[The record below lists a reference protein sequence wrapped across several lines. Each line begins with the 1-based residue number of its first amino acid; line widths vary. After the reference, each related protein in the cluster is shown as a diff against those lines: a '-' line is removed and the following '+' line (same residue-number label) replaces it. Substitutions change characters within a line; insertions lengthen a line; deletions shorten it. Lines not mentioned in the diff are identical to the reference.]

1 MKCRKRILTWA
12 IAIGIVAGTVL
23 VLRIPS
29 WVRTFG
35 LSREVI
41 AGEVEV
47 SAEDTIRLYLYYKN
61 HSDPQNAYRFLTNDL
76 RQFYESLD
84 QSNAALDGGVS
95 VVPAAVQNT
104 LNRIFRTDITLVE
117 LEPLESEPNETRKHF
132 HVVYNVG
139 TLWVPSWT
147 NEDTT
152 VDVVFDLMR
161 VRGDGNS
168 PWRIYAIGN
177 G

>member
-1 MKCRKRILTWA
+1 MRKKK
-12 IAIGIVAGTVL
+12 IVIWVTVIVVL
-23 VLRIPS
+23 VGCFLALRIPS
-29 WVRTFG
+29 WTRNYG
-35 LSREVI
+35 LPEEVI
-41 AGEVEV
+41 AGEAEV

-76 RQFYESLD
+76 RHFYESLD
-84 QSNAALDGGVS
+84 QSDAALDGGVS
-95 VVPAAVQNT
+95 IVPAAVQNT
-104 LNRIFRTDITLVE
+104 LNRIFITDIKLVE